1 MITDKRELDSK
12 DFTIDFLVQ
21 RVKALEIEIK
31 KIKNE
36 NSKG

>member
-21 RVKALEIEIK
+21 RVKSLETELK
-31 KIKNE
+31 K
-36 NSKG
+36 